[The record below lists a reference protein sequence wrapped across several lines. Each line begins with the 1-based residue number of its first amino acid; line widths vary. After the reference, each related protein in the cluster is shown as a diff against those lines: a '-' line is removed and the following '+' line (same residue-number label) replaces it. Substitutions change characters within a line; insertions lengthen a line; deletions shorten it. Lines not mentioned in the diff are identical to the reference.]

1 MDISFVIL
9 NYKTKGLLKN
19 CIRSLKE
26 AEWGDF
32 NYEIIVVDNNS
43 KDGIKKMLQDNFT
56 NIIFVQSQ
64 RNLGMGAG
72 NNLGIK
78 QAKGK
83 YIAVLNPDTMAN
95 KDSFTKL
102 FQFMEEQP
110 RVGLAGPKLI
120 NPDGQV
126 QYTRC
131 RFPNFLI
138 PIYRRT
144 PLKKISAVKDKI
156 DKYLTKDRDYDE
168 VGRADWLYGA
178 CFFIR
183 AETLKK
189 IGLFDE
195 RFFLGFEDT
204 DLCRRIWKIGE
215 EVWYY
220 PKSSIIHYPHRFSG
234 ESNWLLGMFK
244 KNVREHIR
252 SWLSYFIKWRKV
264 SF

>member
-1 MDISFVIL
+1 MDISFIIL
-9 NYKTKGLLKN
+9 NYKSQGLVKN
-19 CIRSLKE
+19 CLNSIIKSDLSGLR
-26 AEWGDF
+26 
-32 NYEIIVVDNNS
+32 YEIIVVDNDSN
-43 KDGIKKMLQDNFT
+43 DGIKKMLQENFSE
-56 NIIFVQSQ
+56 IIFIQSKE
-64 RNLGMGAG
+64 NLGMGAG

-78 QAKGK
+78 NARGK
-83 YIAVLNPDTMAN
+83 YLIVLNPDTMIVG
-95 KDSFTKL
+95 KSFKKMFT
-102 FQFMEEQP
+102 FMENNPQ
-110 RVGLAGPKLI
+110 VGLAGPKLV
-120 NPDGQV
+120 NPDKSL